1 MRNETY
7 DKILKEARKRTLKER
22 LKKATE
28 LILREEEQWTSEE
41 AREYLEFIVEVW
53 VEDGMPR

>member
-7 DKILKEARKRTLKER
+7 DRILQEARKLT
-22 LKKATE
+22 
-28 LILREEEQWTSEE
+28 LRERVDGAAQSILNLDEHWTIKE
-41 AREYLEFIVEVW
+41 AREYLEFIVEAW

>member
-1 MRNETY
+1 MKSITY
-7 DKILKEARKRTLKER
+7 DRILQEARKRTLKER

-41 AREYLEFIVEVW
+41 AREYLEFIVEAW

>member
-7 DKILKEARKRTLKER
+7 DKILQEARKRTLRER
-22 LKKATE
+22 TNDLADQMLNLMGWTHEE
-28 LILREEEQWTSEE
+28 LS
-41 AREYLEFIVEVW
+41 EYLQLKIEQW

>member
-7 DKILKEARKRTLKER
+7 DRIL
-22 LKKATE
+22 
-28 LILREEEQWTSEE
+28 QE
-41 AREYLEFIVEVW
+41 ARERTLRERTNDLADQMLNLMGWTHEELSDYLQLKIEQW